1 MKQKPIFANLRI
13 NDAWNLFSLHELQE
27 IVRQCNDP
35 EFAQLL
41 NRLREGN
48 HTPDDIH
55 EIKGLADTDTSAWP
69 NEYPKLYATNALVNK
84 ENDKCIRKLKE
95 DGAKVITIHAK
106 DSKADVHTGAYKVEI
121 PENASISNTGN
132 LTRTLKTCIS
142 ARVMLTDNQDIRDKL
157 INGLIGTVKHLD
169 RVKDNNTPFG
179 TIYVK
184 FDDPQAGNK
193 LKDRRLLDELK
204 ECVPIKRSL
213 LKENNF
219 LLFLLIQ

>member
-1 MKQKPIFANLRI
+1 M
-13 NDAWNLFSLHELQE
+13 
-27 IVRQCNDP
+27 
-35 EFAQLL
+35 
-41 NRLREGN
+41 
-48 HTPDDIH
+48 
-55 EIKGLADTDTSAWP
+55 
-69 NEYPKLYATNALVNK
+69 VNK
-84 ENDKCIRKLKE
+84 ENDNCIRKLQV

-132 LTRTLKTCIS
+132 LARTLKTCIA
-142 ARVMLTDNQDIRDKL
+142 ARVMLTDNQDIGDKL

-193 LKDRRLLDELK
+193 LKDRHLLDEFK
-204 ECVPIKRSL
+204 ECVPIKPISKRFPYKNKVRLSL

-219 LLFLLIQ
+219 LLFLLMQ